1 MAIKRVKKMEQRR
14 MILDCDPGHDDAIAI
29 MLAGKSPSIDLL
41 GITVV
46 AGNQTIEKTA
56 QNALNVVEYLKLDV
70 PVFAGASEPLIKE
83 RVICAQIH
91 GESGL
96 DGFTFPINRTH
107 LQRERASDFIVNS
120 LMKYDDV
127 TIVATGP
134 LTNIALALKNEPL
147 IKSHIKEIVLMGGS
161 IGSGNVSPAA
171 EFNIL
176 TDPEAA
182 DIVFRSGC
190 IIKMCGLDVTREV
203 LVLKEVIERMN
214 KIHNDAS
221 KLFVDLMRV
230 FNANQK
236 KIFGFDG
243 APLHDPVTIVSLIDK
258 KVVHFEYM
266 NVEIDISRGPSY
278 GRTNCDRFNYLHR
291 QPNVYVATR
300 IDVKKYWNIIEEG
313 LKRY

>member
-1 MAIKRVKKMEQRR
+1 

-29 MLAGKSPSIDLL
+29 MLAGKSPNIDLL

-56 QNALNVVEYLKLDV
+56 QNALNVVEYLKLNI
-70 PVFAGASEPLIKE
+70 PVFVGASKPLIKE

-96 DGFTFPINRTH
+96 DGFIFPDNKTY
-107 LQRERASDFIVNS
+107 LQKEGAVEFIINS
-120 LMKYDDV
+120 LKKYDGV
-127 TIVATGP
+127 TLVATGP
-134 LTNIALALKNEPL
+134 LTNIALVLKNEPS

-161 IGSGNVSPAA
+161 IGYGNVSPAA

-190 IIKMCGLDVTREV
+190 KIKMCGLDVTREV
-203 LVLKEVIERMN
+203 LVLKEVIERMD
-214 KIHNDAS
+214 KVHNDAS
-221 KLFVDLMRV
+221 KLFVALMKV
-230 FNANQK
+230 FNINQK
-236 KIFGFDG
+236 KVFGLDG
-243 APLHDPVTIVSLIDK
+243 APLHDPVTIVSLINES
-258 KVVHFEYM
+258 VVHFEYM
-266 NVEIDISRGPSY
+266 NVEIDVSRGPSY
-278 GRTNCDRFNYLHR
+278 GRTNCDCFNYLHR
-291 QPNVYVATR
+291 EPNAYVATK
-300 IDVKKYWNIIEEG
+300 IDVKKYWDIIEEG